1 MKYQFD
7 VIPAF
12 AVPVGITKIDKQFCE
27 PLKDLVP
34 INADMTAIPEE
45 EQTLIYD
52 QLDKVPEVRDE
63 ILKVFTGFI
72 NQIILRRRQDWAI
85 TSSWITENTNG
96 VRMERHQHLNS
107 YYSAVLYFSEVD
119 KEHAPLKFESP
130 LVRSG
135 FWVEEG
141 MPNFYTGADFTAPM
155 EEGTILFFPS
165 YLFHFHAPYK
175 ATEIPRKSLAC
186 NFIPVGKY
194 GHFDST
200 LDTRKLHGQ

>member
-1 MKYQFD
+1 MSYQFE

-12 AVPVGITKIDKQFCE
+12 AVPVAFTKLDKKFCD
-27 PLKDLVP
+27 PLKDLVG
-34 INADMTAIPEE
+34 INADMKNIPEE
-45 EQTLIYD
+45 KQTLIYD

-63 ILKVFTGFI
+63 ILKIFTGFI

-107 YYSAVLYFSEVD
+107 YYSAVFYFSEVAQ
-119 KEHAPLKFESP
+119 EHAPLKFESP
-130 LVRSG
+130 LTQAG

-165 YLFHFHAPYK
+165 YLFHFHHAYHANK
-175 ATEIPRKSLAC
+175 IPRKSLAC
-186 NFIPVGKY
+186 NFIPVGKF
-194 GHFDST
+194 GTNDST

>member
-1 MKYQFD
+1 MSYQFE

-12 AVPVGITKIDKQFCE
+12 AVPVAITKLDKKFCD
-27 PLKDLVP
+27 PLKDLVS
-34 INADMTAIPEE
+34 INADMKNTPEE
-45 EQTLIYD
+45 KQTLIYD

-63 ILKVFTGFI
+63 ILKIFTGFI

-107 YYSAVLYFSEVD
+107 YYSSVFYFSEVA

-130 LVRSG
+130 LTYAG
-135 FWVEEG
+135 FWVQEG

-155 EEGTILFFPS
+155 SEGTILFFPS
-165 YLFHFHAPYK
+165 YLYHYHHEYPASK
-175 ATEIPRKSLAC
+175 IPRKSLAC

-194 GHFDST
+194 GTNDST

>member
-1 MKYQFD
+1 MSYQFE

-12 AVPVGITKIDKQFCE
+12 AVPVAITKLDKKFCD
-27 PLKDLVP
+27 PLKDLVS
-34 INADMTAIPEE
+34 INADMKNTPEE
-45 EQTLIYD
+45 KQTLIYD
-52 QLDKVPEVRDE
+52 QLDNVPEVRDE

-72 NQIILRRRQDWAI
+72 NQIILRKRQDWAI

-107 YYSAVLYFSEVD
+107 YYSSVFYFSEVA

-130 LVRSG
+130 LTYAG
-135 FWVEEG
+135 FWVQEG

-155 EEGTILFFPS
+155 SEGTILFFPS
-165 YLFHFHAPYK
+165 YLYHYHHEYPASK
-175 ATEIPRKSLAC
+175 IPRKSLAC

-194 GHFDST
+194 GTNDST

>member
-27 PLKDLVP
+27 PLKDLVS
-34 INADMTAIPEE
+34 INADMNAIPEE

-130 LVRSG
+130 LIRSG

-175 ATEIPRKSLAC
+175 ATKIPRKSLAC
-186 NFIPVGKY
+186 NFIPIGKY
-194 GHFDST
+194 GQFDST